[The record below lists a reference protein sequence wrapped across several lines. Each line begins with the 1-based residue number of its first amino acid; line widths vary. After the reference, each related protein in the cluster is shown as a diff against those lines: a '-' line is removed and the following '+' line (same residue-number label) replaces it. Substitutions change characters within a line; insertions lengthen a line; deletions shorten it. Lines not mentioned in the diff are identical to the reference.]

1 MLRPLRICDF
11 GIYIFWSTSLMNL
24 TWEVLVQTLALSN
37 ISNYINQTV
46 FFSPGILVSYLAH
59 PGNLEVG
66 GWNPRAR
73 LVLSRQAPS
82 WSTMTAW
89 LRSVSFLPGKVKRST
104 HCYGMEW
111 FAKTGH
117 FQTACRSLQMLT
129 VNCRGRALWSQ
140 LCSKP
145 PQGSLGTLC
154 LARTM
159 RRHFGRTDSR
169 CRNPKTRWSLLF

>member
-1 MLRPLRICDF
+1 MWFWC
-11 GIYIFWSTSLMNL
+11 IYIYYVYFLIYFFD
-24 TWEVLVQTLALSN
+24 EFDVGIAGAVQTLALSN

-117 FQTACRSLQMLT
+117 GTVVAALLQAASRFTWHL
-129 VNCRGRALWSQ
+129 V
-140 LCSKP
+140 
-145 PQGSLGTLC
+145 
-154 LARTM
+154 
-159 RRHFGRTDSR
+159 FGEDYETPLRQDRLSV
-169 CRNPKTRWSLLF
+169 